1 MTEAEMFQALAK
13 PRWFDD
19 QRWPEISR
27 RMQAG
32 KAPTSGLVVRFS
44 NAMRHSPYWNMTLEQ
59 LRAVPQADLLRMPN
73 CGRKSVNAFHSAYD
87 TTLLGDH

>member
-44 NAMRHSPYWNMTLEQ
+44 NAMRHSPT
-59 LRAVPQADLLRMPN
+59 
-73 CGRKSVNAFHSAYD
+73 G
-87 TTLLGDH
+87 T